1 MNMGWSYNT
10 NKPLPVVKHD
20 GECLRKAMWRYC
32 PYWVAK
38 TVGKKTIGFRCTLFD
53 ADKADNAP
61 RASLPECNAK
71 YGTSYDGNP

>member
-1 MNMGWSYNT
+1 MGWKYND
-10 NKPLPVVKHD
+10 NKSLPVVKYN

-53 ADKADNAP
+53 TDKDEAAP
-61 RASLPECNAK
+61 RASLSECDAK
-71 YGTSYDGNP
+71 YGLTYDGNP